1 MVTIGETK
9 CPKCGGRI
17 DTYRQDDPM
26 AFNGS
31 VTFKHICSNCGYVLG
46 YNESGETST
55 SSTTVNGTSDKC
67 PVCSNWLFLDTET
80 GEKRCT
86 TCGYSEASIPSLLKT
101 GTNSL
106 VNEPD
111 NKPSGLMGW
120 ICPKCGAVMS
130 PYQSFCIN
138 CSRQNWEITYSTNL
152 TNNNTISQHE
162 QNIQD
167 SKFMQTINALNRDEL
182 PPIDNS
188 DEGLR
193 THKNGW
199 T

>member
-17 DTYRQDDPM
+17 HTYRQDDPM
-26 AFNGS
+26 SFNGTI
-31 VTFKHICSNCGYVLG
+31 VFKHVCSSCGYVLG

-55 SSTTVNGTSDKC
+55 GSTTVNGTSDKC

-86 TCGYSEASIPSLLKT
+86 ICGYVEVINTNLPKT
-101 GTNSL
+101 ATNDL
-106 VNEPD
+106 VNRPE
-111 NKPSGLMGW
+111 NNPSGLMGW
-120 ICPKCGAVMS
+120 ICPKCGRGLS
-130 PYQSFCIN
+130 PFTNYCP
-138 CSRQNWEITYSTNL
+138 CSVNWEITFGTNL
-152 TNNNTISQHE
+152 TNSNTVSQHK
-162 QNIQD
+162 QNLQD
-167 SKFMQTINALNRDEL
+167 AKFMQIVDSLDKGEL
-182 PPIDNS
+182 PPIGNS
-188 DEGLR
+188 DEGLH